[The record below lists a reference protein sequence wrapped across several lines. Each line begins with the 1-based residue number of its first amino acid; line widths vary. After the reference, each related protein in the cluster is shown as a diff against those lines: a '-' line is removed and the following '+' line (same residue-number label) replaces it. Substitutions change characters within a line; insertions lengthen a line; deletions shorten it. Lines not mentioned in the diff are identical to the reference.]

1 MAYTLLEIVRQEPAY
16 EGETLPLEG
25 THWTLIAFGTEDMVP
40 FSPTDQTVDAQF
52 VDGRMAGRS
61 GCNSYSADYTVVDGK
76 LQLGQAISTLMA
88 CQEPAME
95 VERAFMAALAS
106 ASTFAIDGNLLTIV
120 YAAGQLTFQGQRADC
135 G

>member
-16 EGETLPLEG
+16 EGEALPLEG
-25 THWTLIAFGTEDMVP
+25 THWTLIAFGTEDVVP
-40 FSPTDQTVDAQF
+40 FSPADQTVDAQF

-88 CQEPAME
+88 WPEAAME

-106 ASTFAIDGNLLTIV
+106 ASTFAIDGNLLTIAC
-120 YAAGQLTFQGQRADC
+120 AAGQLTFQGQRADR